1 VGECSIGVDSEV
13 RVPLRVRPKRSK
25 TILGPYARVTGH
37 YYILLS
43 LVPSGSAGY
52 RWEPHI
58 IVDRAGTLQAEE
70 GVAVVSGPVVLFQYK
85 GLRDAVEEAVRE
97 GCIRHYHL
105 APWGVP
111 GILAL
116 EARSPDEE
124 ELKALREAGFEGAA
138 RLARE
143 LARHTRILEV

>member
-1 VGECSIGVDSEV
+1 VEECSIGVDAEV

-25 TILGPYARVTGH
+25 TVLGPYARVTGH

-58 IVDRAGTLQAEE
+58 IVDRAGTLQAGE
-70 GVAVVSGPVVLFQYK
+70 GVAVVSGPVVLLEYK
-85 GLRDAVEEAVRE
+85 GLRDAMERAVRE

-105 APWGVP
+105 APWGAP

-116 EARSPDEE
+116 DARGPDEE
-124 ELKALREAGFEGAA
+124 EWRALREAGLEGAGL
-138 RLARE
+138 LARE
-143 LARHTRILEV
+143 LARHTRIVEV